1 LTYQRT
7 GEYKDKFRD
16 SNSNNIRHLFSKTA
30 RIQTILWESG
40 LRAAR
45 KGLLIGKG
53 SSGVQQKK
61 VIN

>member
-45 KGLLIGKG
+45 KGLLIGK
-53 SSGVQQKK
+53 
-61 VIN
+61 